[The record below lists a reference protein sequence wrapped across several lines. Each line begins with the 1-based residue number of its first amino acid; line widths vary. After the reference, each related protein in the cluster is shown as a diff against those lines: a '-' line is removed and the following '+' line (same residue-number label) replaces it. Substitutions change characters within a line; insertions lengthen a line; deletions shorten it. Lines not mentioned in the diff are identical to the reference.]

1 MYKEGDVLVLYNN
14 WRAEYC
20 IFILHRIY
28 NDDWIEAHAK
38 YSLPFK
44 KLGVGANNASTNVKY
59 STGCLRKADEDER
72 EFLLEKMKEKVIH
85 TILKRINCYI
95 HSIMKKEEIKINEHC
110 EHYFLG
116 FCHFYLGGC
125 CSGIKCGYK

>member
-28 NDDWIEAHAK
+28 NDDWIETHAK

-59 STGCLRKADEDER
+59 STGCLRKAYEDER
-72 EFLLEKMKEKVIH
+72 EFLLEKMKEKGYSYDFKKNK
-85 TILKRINCYI
+85 LL
-95 HSIMKKEEIKINEHC
+95 HSFNYEKGRN
-110 EHYFLG
+110 
-116 FCHFYLGGC
+116 
-125 CSGIKCGYK
+125 

>member
-38 YSLPFK
+38 FK

-59 STGCLRKADEDER
+59 STGCLRKAYEDER
-72 EFLLEKMKEKVIH
+72 EFLLETMKEKGYSYDFKKNK
-85 TILKRINCYI
+85 LL
-95 HSIMKKEEIKINEHC
+95 HSFNYEKGRN
-110 EHYFLG
+110 
-116 FCHFYLGGC
+116 
-125 CSGIKCGYK
+125 

>member
-38 YSLPFK
+38 YSLTFK

-59 STGCLRKADEDER
+59 STGCLRKAYEDER
-72 EFLLEKMKEKVIH
+72 EFLLETMKEKGYSYDFKKNK
-85 TILKRINCYI
+85 LL
-95 HSIMKKEEIKINEHC
+95 HSFNYEK
-110 EHYFLG
+110 G
-116 FCHFYLGGC
+116 RD
-125 CSGIKCGYK
+125 